1 MFLFPGGCYWRSR
14 PAGTA
19 GDEDKGDDDQEE
31 EQEELG
37 LAPERRATS
46 TTSSTFHLTD
56 ASAVGPQGRRPSGLS
71 KSDWKMQRSNTL
83 FAIVYI
89 YMYIYIYK
97 YK

>member
-1 MFLFPGGCYWRSR
+1 MTLVLISACTLPPCLAPQDDVVACFCFPVAPPSH
-14 PAGTA
+14 

-56 ASAVGPQGRRPSGLS
+56 ASAVGPQGGRAAGLPLLPA
-71 KSDWKMQRSNTL
+71 N
-83 FAIVYI
+83 
-89 YMYIYIYK
+89 
-97 YK
+97 